1 MSNGPANISRR
12 FLRFAL
18 GRQRFCLAASA
29 IRELCGLDTLVSGA
43 GEEGLMGWLPVGKD
57 LIPVHN
63 LAERFGGAAGEKIL
77 LVDTGQG
84 LVAAAVGHVDGIVE
98 VENDRFHLLPAVAR
112 CPGTHRFSGVLVFED
127 TPVLCFNTM
136 RLGEGTVPSGHRT
149 EVLAPLKAARP
160 ASGGGTSARAMVEFS
175 MDDVGEGR
183 AYRFGLSRT
192 QVLELTEPLP
202 VTPLPGAPE
211 YVAGLTLWR
220 DRPVA
225 VVELDCWLG
234 VASRG
239 RAGAA
244 KRFLV
249 ARAAR
254 HDEPVAFPVG
264 GDVRLKTPP
273 FEYHDGGTVR
283 MTVPAARVLG
293 WFEDAE
299 RTLVVPNLDTLFV
312 SMAL

>member
-1 MSNGPANISRR
+1 MSNGPANLSRR

-18 GRQRFCLAASA
+18 GGQRYCLAASA
-29 IRELCGLDTLVSGA
+29 IRELRGLDTLVS
-43 GEEGLMGWLPVGKD
+43 EGDEGMGWIPVGKD
-57 LIPVHN
+57 LVPVHN

-98 VENDRFHLLPAVAR
+98 IENDRFHLLPAVAR
-112 CPGTHRFSGVLVFED
+112 CPGTHRFSGVLASEGR
-127 TPVLCFNTM
+127 PLLCFNTL
-136 RLGEGTVPSGHRT
+136 RLGEEIGASGHRT
-149 EVLAPLKAARP
+149 EMLAPLKAARP
-160 ASGGGTSARAMVEFS
+160 ASGGPAARAMVEFS
-175 MDDVGEGR
+175 TDDVGDGG

-239 RAGAA
+239 KAGAA

-273 FEYHDGGTVR
+273 FEYRDGGTVR

-312 SMAL
+312 PMAL